1 LPGATFFKCQHSSKP
16 WTLAAINDNPMR
28 QLKFRSGICFLFG
41 LLSVFILSC
50 SDYQQNSYVAQI
62 KKRLPEYDSLTS
74 ILISKYSH
82 YSLGNHTT
90 VYPTEGESR
99 GDGFR
104 MFDNS
109 INDFCKQ
116 NDIDYIEVQPT
127 AGNKANVT
135 YYLLDNNYQYI
146 YNGYDTSGQEVFENT
161 SVRVVPI
168 NKKWSFQYEKPN
180 F

>member
-1 LPGATFFKCQHSSKP
+1 
-16 WTLAAINDNPMR
+16 MR
-28 QLKFRSGICFLFG
+28 QLKFRSSICFLFA
-41 LLSVFILSC
+41 LLSVFFLSC
-50 SDYQQNSYVAQI
+50 SDYQQNNYIAQI

-74 ILISKYSH
+74 ILVSKYSH

-104 MFDNS
+104 VFDNS
-109 INDFCKQ
+109 INDFCSQ
-116 NDIDYIEVQPT
+116 NDISYIKVQTT
-127 AGNKANVT
+127 ATNKANVT

-161 SVRVVPI
+161 RVRVVPI
-168 NKKWSFQYEKPN
+168 NKKWTFQYEKPN
-180 F
+180 FWP